1 MVHTDVMATS
11 KTIVRQSVSLPS
23 DVAKQVK
30 TLAKNRRL
38 SSNRMLVEL
47 VEDGLEAQRRK
58 QEEFFALA
66 ERFRAASDPKDV
78 ARLGDAMGRMVFGG

>member
-1 MVHTDVMATS
+1 MAVS
-11 KTIVRQSVSLPS
+11 KSIVRQSVSLPS

-30 TLAKNRRL
+30 SMAKHRKL

-47 VEDGLEAQRRK
+47 VEDGLEAQARK
-58 QEEFFALA
+58 QKEFFALA

-78 ARLGDAMGRMVFGG
+78 TRLGDELGRMVFGG

>member
-1 MVHTDVMATS
+1 MVHTDGMVAT
-11 KTIVRQSVSLPS
+11 KAVVRQSVSLPS

-30 TLAKNRRL
+30 SLAKHRRL

-66 ERFRAASDPKDV
+66 ERFRSASDPKEV
-78 ARLGDAMGRMVFGG
+78 ARLGDELGRMVFGG